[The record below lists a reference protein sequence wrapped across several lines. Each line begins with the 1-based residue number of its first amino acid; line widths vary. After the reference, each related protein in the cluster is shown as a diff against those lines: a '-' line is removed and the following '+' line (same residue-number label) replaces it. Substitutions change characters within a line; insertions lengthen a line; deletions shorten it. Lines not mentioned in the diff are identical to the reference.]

1 MFLGRGINL
10 MVGLSKSLLSLSNLR
25 NMSTTY
31 VAAGTVARYP
41 LGKDL
46 SWITTIRDLNP
57 AALSIGRPV
66 SLLYRVLTMIELSN
80 VDGAVELVRLYVSKD
95 DRPRHDTILICNA
108 VIGAM
113 CQAKRFRDGITLFHY
128 FFNDKNIV
136 PNIVS
141 FNHVIKAF
149 CELGRVDDALQ
160 LYRHAV
166 PFGPD
171 KETFRLLTQALA
183 DAYGCREASSVRL
196 CICSTNEWTPMLVE
210 IRARLDQMDAEDAD
224 DYFHKNRLIYD
235 DDSDSAGVFASI
247 ATIFVEYWLK
257 HGNEKKAMECYSSI
271 RTWVSVSAT
280 TGNTLLRI
288 FLANGKELKAD
299 TLFENMLKKPK
310 RFDSDTINIMVD
322 YWFELDEFNK
332 AMETFNES
340 QQQGKKRMAGCYS
353 NMIAR
358 LCERGMMWE
367 AEGLFEDLCSDK
379 DLSPPPDVSTFR
391 SMVNGYVR
399 SGRVDDAIKISNKL
413 AILKL
418 RKVSIYE
425 D

>member
-1 MFLGRGINL
+1 
-10 MVGLSKSLLSLSNLR
+10 
-25 NMSTTY
+25 MSTTY
-31 VAAGTVARYP
+31 VAAATVARYP

-46 SWITTIRDLNP
+46 SWIPTIRDLNP
-57 AALSIGRPV
+57 AAVLSMGRPV

-80 VDGAVELVRLYVSKD
+80 VDGAVELVLLYVSKD
-95 DRPRHDTILICNA
+95 DRLRHDTILICNA

-128 FFNDKNIV
+128 FFNEKNIV
-136 PNIVS
+136 PNIAS

-183 DAYGCREASSVRL
+183 DAYGYREASSVRL
-196 CICSTNEWTPMLVE
+196 RICSTNEWMMPLLIE

-235 DDSDSAGVFASI
+235 DDDSGVFGSI
-247 ATIFVEYWLK
+247 ATIFVEYWFK
-257 HGNEKKAMECYSSI
+257 HGNEKKAVECYNSI
-271 RTWVSVSAT
+271 RTWERSLPTT

-288 FLANGKELKAD
+288 LLAHARRTKAGA
-299 TLFENMLKKPK
+299 LFEVRASKLFDVMLKKPK
-310 RFDSDTINIMVD
+310 RFDSDTINIMVN

-332 AMETFNES
+332 AMEIFNES
-340 QQQGKKRMAGCYS
+340 QQLVRKRMVGCYT

-358 LCERGMMWE
+358 LCERGMMSE
-367 AEGLFEDLCSDK
+367 AEGLFEDMCSDK
-379 DLSPPPDVSTFR
+379 DLSPPPDVFTFR

-399 SGRVDDAIKISNKL
+399 AGRVDDAIKTSNKL
-413 AILKL
+413 AVLKL

>member
-1 MFLGRGINL
+1 
-10 MVGLSKSLLSLSNLR
+10 
-25 NMSTTY
+25 
-31 VAAGTVARYP
+31 
-41 LGKDL
+41 
-46 SWITTIRDLNP
+46 
-57 AALSIGRPV
+57 
-66 SLLYRVLTMIELSN
+66 
-80 VDGAVELVRLYVSKD
+80 
-95 DRPRHDTILICNA
+95 
-108 VIGAM
+108 
-113 CQAKRFRDGITLFHY
+113 
-128 FFNDKNIV
+128 
-136 PNIVS
+136 
-141 FNHVIKAF
+141 
-149 CELGRVDDALQ
+149 
-160 LYRHAV
+160 
-166 PFGPD
+166 
-171 KETFRLLTQALA
+171 
-183 DAYGCREASSVRL
+183 
-196 CICSTNEWTPMLVE
+196 MLVE

-224 DYFHKNRLIYD
+224 DYFHKSRLIYD
-235 DDSDSAGVFASI
+235 DDSDSPGVFASI

-271 RTWVSVSAT
+271 RTWVSVT
-280 TGNTLLRI
+280 NGNS
-288 FLANGKELKAD
+288 ELKAH

-340 QQQGKKRMAGCYS
+340 QQQGRKRMVGCYT

-367 AEGLFEDLCSDK
+367 AEGLFEDMCSDK